1 MSCCSRRCKR
11 RRVRV
16 RAHGEED
23 DDERHLDVVEAPINI
38 ETIVIVTNVQNR
50 IDGRLFCYVTLISV
64 FLDLFK
70 VSFRLIKNDTM
81 LFDQKAH
88 HDTGG
93 GGCSGTSGSLP
104 SNFESKVIAPRNPT
118 LNRGPKI
125 EPKVSRPRSDKNN
138 LRRFIVLVHTL
149 DIHERNVPRYS
160 TETIEYQRNVSSK
173 NYRSL

>member
-1 MSCCSRRCKR
+1 MS
-11 RRVRV
+11 
-16 RAHGEED
+16 
-23 DDERHLDVVEAPINI
+23 INI

-70 VSFRLIKNDTM
+70 VLFRLIKKEIM

-93 GGCSGTSGSLP
+93 CNGTSGSLP
-104 SNFESKVIAPRNPT
+104 TSYESKVIAPRNPT

-125 EPKVSRPRSDKNN
+125 EPKV
-138 LRRFIVLVHTL
+138 I
-149 DIHERNVPRYS
+149 
-160 TETIEYQRNVSSK
+160 QQ
-173 NYRSL
+173 